1 MNCDGAFP
9 GLPWRNMSA
18 ALSGEP
24 ARLVACPPESAPP
37 PPPRPLGPYI
47 SAPAYMST
55 RLGNNASTSDGNDD
69 HSASDC
75 KSPSALSPSPVGPS
89 GCVENRAAAF
99 LKSPKRLMV
108 SSLNAPANSA
118 PYAARSD
125 EPFKALSSVGDPCC
139 APSPTS
145 KPSGSPVAKNPFKLV
160 SFGSS
165 PLVPCVPSPP
175 TRSDGKTPVSS
186 SRRRCDNLDRFPL
199 VFWAP
204 PGATV
209 SRSVFISVFVFCVSV
224 RGERG
229 NRTSVS
235 QSLVFERGR
244 SSARARA
251 LVERRRPSRA
261 AEIQKASRRSTPRPR
276 HAFVIRGEKQ
286 HTSTVEDERLRA
298 RARADAAKRSGGSVA
313 TGRYRRR
320 GGGARGGVASRV
332 TGRSP
337 DRRFFLRGK

>member
-24 ARLVACPPESAPP
+24 ARLVACPPESAPPP

-209 SRSVFISVFVFCVSV
+209 SRSVFISVFVFEKNNKMESGTRRRASTSTRATFKRAV
-224 RGERG
+224 RG
-229 NRTSVS
+229 
-235 QSLVFERGR
+235 
-244 SSARARA
+244 A
-251 LVERRRPSRA
+251 
-261 AEIQKASRRSTPRPR
+261 
-276 HAFVIRGEKQ
+276 
-286 HTSTVEDERLRA
+286 
-298 RARADAAKRSGGSVA
+298 
-313 TGRYRRR
+313 Y
-320 GGGARGGVASRV
+320 
-332 TGRSP
+332 
-337 DRRFFLRGK
+337 